1 MMKKNDLSEA
11 ASNVLIMFSVSV
23 AMMPFVLGDQLIPVL
38 SSFLKEGGVMVDQV
52 CAYVLWLVS

>member
-1 MMKKNDLSEA
+1 MMKKHDLSEA

-23 AMMPFVLGDQLIPVL
+23 ALMPFVLGDQLIPVL
-38 SSFLKEGGVMVDQV
+38 SGFMKEGGVMVDQV